1 MKQDPLKNQF
11 SNVRN
16 NKSIHHH
23 FVSHKIWVFVCCKT
37 FHQEEV
43 PGTEIEDLNFSQSG
57 SLITVPV
64 VIYEDESDDEDD
76 LIDDGEKDTNI
87 TWQDSSSENNKFIN
101 LTSDDRMQMCLFA
114 YLIGFVAYRIKKFKW
129 KHNFDTHL

>member
-1 MKQDPLKNQF
+1 M
-11 SNVRN
+11 
-16 NKSIHHH
+16 
-23 FVSHKIWVFVCCKT
+23 CCKT

-76 LIDDGEKDTNI
+76 LIDDGEKDIQTAHDRTLQVKTTN
-87 TWQDSSSENNKFIN
+87 S
-101 LTSDDRMQMCLFA
+101 
-114 YLIGFVAYRIKKFKW
+114 
-129 KHNFDTHL
+129 